1 MMEIWLFWSLQR
13 TSANIPLDRYF
24 KSTRTDGGLVSWQ
37 ILVNRIFMVFLLD
50 SAGDEDLANG
60 LAD

>member
-13 TSANIPLDRYF
+13 TSANIPLDGYI
-24 KSTRTDGGLVSWQ
+24 KSTRTDGGLVSWR
-37 ILVNRIFMVFLLD
+37 ILVNRIFVVFLLD
-50 SAGDEDLANG
+50 SAGDEDLAYR